1 MRAAAV
7 PLLVPILLLVL
18 ACCTNAQQYS
28 RGRVSEQKKQKI
40 NYFCARQSCM
50 AIGANPIPLNNGH
63 GGLLSASFSP
73 ANNRRKF
80 AFFFLFPFK
89 IDEKQAEIGLFGC
102 L

>member
-1 MRAAAV
+1 
-7 PLLVPILLLVL
+7 
-18 ACCTNAQQYS
+18 
-28 RGRVSEQKKQKI
+28 
-40 NYFCARQSCM
+40 M